1 MDAGSRAA
9 PLDVVD
15 ADADADADAA
25 GSVTRQTLA
34 SMAV

>member
-25 GSVTRQTLA
+25 GYVTRQTLA

>member
-9 PLDVVD
+9 PLDV

-25 GSVTRQTLA
+25 GYVTRQTLA